1 MGALSPSSIPIHP
14 LRERSDRHPLKPH
27 RGWHPLSEAG
37 TPFTPDQRYSPLL
50 PPPCGRMNGRSPG
63 SGVGRIGGAAMDKDP
78 AEQEMLARG
87 IGNELT
93 EIFVRYVH
101 GEVDFAEATFAA
113 YDVLEDLHVIASGDY
128 ELEEDGDVEDEYTE
142 EGATEQQEDLAQEP
156 ARGS

>member
-1 MGALSPSSIPIHP
+1 MS
-14 LRERSDRHPLKPH
+14 
-27 RGWHPLSEAG
+27 AG
-37 TPFTPDQRYSPLL
+37 
-50 PPPCGRMNGRSPG
+50 GN
-63 SGVGRIGGAAMDKDP
+63 GGATMDKDP

-128 ELEEDGDVEDEYTE
+128 ELEEDGDIEDEYTQE
-142 EGATEQQEDLAQEP
+142 EATEQQEDLSQEP
-156 ARGS
+156 ARG

>member
-1 MGALSPSSIPIHP
+1 
-14 LRERSDRHPLKPH
+14 
-27 RGWHPLSEAG
+27 
-37 TPFTPDQRYSPLL
+37 
-50 PPPCGRMNGRSPG
+50 
-63 SGVGRIGGAAMDKDP
+63 MDKDP

-128 ELEEDGDVEDEYTE
+128 ELEDDGDIDDEYSEEEATE
-142 EGATEQQEDLAQEP
+142 EQEDLSQEP
-156 ARGS
+156 ARC

>member
-1 MGALSPSSIPIHP
+1 M
-14 LRERSDRHPLKPH
+14 E
-27 RGWHPLSEAG
+27 
-37 TPFTPDQRYSPLL
+37 
-50 PPPCGRMNGRSPG
+50 
-63 SGVGRIGGAAMDKDP
+63 KDP

-128 ELEEDGDVEDEYTE
+128 ELEDDGDVEDEYTE
-142 EGATEQQEDLAQEP
+142 EEATEQQEDLSQEP
-156 ARGS
+156 ARG

>member
-1 MGALSPSSIPIHP
+1 
-14 LRERSDRHPLKPH
+14 
-27 RGWHPLSEAG
+27 
-37 TPFTPDQRYSPLL
+37 
-50 PPPCGRMNGRSPG
+50 
-63 SGVGRIGGAAMDKDP
+63 MDKDP

-128 ELEEDGDVEDEYTE
+128 ELEEDGDIEDEYTQE
-142 EGATEQQEDLAQEP
+142 EATEQQEDLSQEP
-156 ARGS
+156 ARG

>member
-1 MGALSPSSIPIHP
+1 
-14 LRERSDRHPLKPH
+14 
-27 RGWHPLSEAG
+27 
-37 TPFTPDQRYSPLL
+37 
-50 PPPCGRMNGRSPG
+50 
-63 SGVGRIGGAAMDKDP
+63 MDKDP

-128 ELEEDGDVEDEYTE
+128 ELEDDGDIEDEYTE
-142 EGATEQQEDLAQEP
+142 EGATDQQEDLSQEP
-156 ARGS
+156 ARG

>member
-1 MGALSPSSIPIHP
+1 MQ
-14 LRERSDRHPLKPH
+14 
-27 RGWHPLSEAG
+27 
-37 TPFTPDQRYSPLL
+37 T
-50 PPPCGRMNGRSPG
+50 PPCGRMSTRSPG
-63 SGVGRIGGAAMDKDP
+63 SGAGSKGGAAMDKDP

-128 ELEEDGDVEDEYTE
+128 ELEEDGDVEEEYTE

-156 ARGS
+156 ARG

>member
-1 MGALSPSSIPIHP
+1 
-14 LRERSDRHPLKPH
+14 
-27 RGWHPLSEAG
+27 
-37 TPFTPDQRYSPLL
+37 
-50 PPPCGRMNGRSPG
+50 
-63 SGVGRIGGAAMDKDP
+63 MDKDP

-128 ELEEDGDVEDEYTE
+128 ELEEDGDIEDEYTE
-142 EGATEQQEDLAQEP
+142 EDATEQQEDLSQEP

>member
-1 MGALSPSSIPIHP
+1 M
-14 LRERSDRHPLKPH
+14 E
-27 RGWHPLSEAG
+27 
-37 TPFTPDQRYSPLL
+37 
-50 PPPCGRMNGRSPG
+50 
-63 SGVGRIGGAAMDKDP
+63 KDP

-128 ELEEDGDVEDEYTE
+128 ELEEDGDIEDEYTE
-142 EGATEQQEDLAQEP
+142 EDATEQQEELSQEP
-156 ARGS
+156 ARGQ

>member
-1 MGALSPSSIPIHP
+1 V
-14 LRERSDRHPLKPH
+14 EK
-27 RGWHPLSEAG
+27 
-37 TPFTPDQRYSPLL
+37 
-50 PPPCGRMNGRSPG
+50 N
-63 SGVGRIGGAAMDKDP
+63 P

-128 ELEEDGDVEDEYTE
+128 ELEDDGDIEDEYTDE
-142 EGATEQQEDLAQEP
+142 DATEQQEELSQEP
-156 ARGS
+156 ARG

>member
-1 MGALSPSSIPIHP
+1 
-14 LRERSDRHPLKPH
+14 
-27 RGWHPLSEAG
+27 
-37 TPFTPDQRYSPLL
+37 
-50 PPPCGRMNGRSPG
+50 
-63 SGVGRIGGAAMDKDP
+63 MDKDP

-128 ELEEDGDVEDEYTE
+128 ELEDDGDVEDEYTE
-142 EGATEQQEDLAQEP
+142 EEATEQQEDLSQEP
-156 ARGS
+156 ARG

>member
-1 MGALSPSSIPIHP
+1 
-14 LRERSDRHPLKPH
+14 
-27 RGWHPLSEAG
+27 
-37 TPFTPDQRYSPLL
+37 
-50 PPPCGRMNGRSPG
+50 
-63 SGVGRIGGAAMDKDP
+63 
-78 AEQEMLARG
+78 MLARG

-142 EGATEQQEDLAQEP
+142 ESATDQQEDLSQEP
-156 ARGS
+156 ARG

>member
-1 MGALSPSSIPIHP
+1 
-14 LRERSDRHPLKPH
+14 
-27 RGWHPLSEAG
+27 
-37 TPFTPDQRYSPLL
+37 
-50 PPPCGRMNGRSPG
+50 
-63 SGVGRIGGAAMDKDP
+63 MDKNP

-128 ELEEDGDVEDEYTE
+128 ELEEDGDIEDEYTQE
-142 EGATEQQEDLAQEP
+142 EATEQQEDLSQEP
-156 ARGS
+156 ARG